1 MVGFLEWSER
11 NSRVVWSA
19 TAAYMLLIFL
29 ISSVSY
35 PPQPLPLKGYAP
47 IIEHMFEFGI
57 LGFLLYTSFKINKN
71 TQRNAFILAVSVAI
85 LYGISDEI
93 HQAFVPGRVSDLVD
107 VLADSIGAIVAI
119 TIVNSRMKIKKSLG

>member
-1 MVGFLEWSER
+1 MGGFLEWSER

-19 TAAYMLLIFL
+19 TALYMLLIFL

-71 TQRNAFILAVSVAI
+71 TQRNAFILAVSAAI

-93 HQAFVPGRVSDLVD
+93 HQAFVPGRVPDLAD
-107 VLADSIGAIVAI
+107 VLADSIGAIIAI
-119 TIVNSRMKIKKSLG
+119 TIVNSKMRVRSQ